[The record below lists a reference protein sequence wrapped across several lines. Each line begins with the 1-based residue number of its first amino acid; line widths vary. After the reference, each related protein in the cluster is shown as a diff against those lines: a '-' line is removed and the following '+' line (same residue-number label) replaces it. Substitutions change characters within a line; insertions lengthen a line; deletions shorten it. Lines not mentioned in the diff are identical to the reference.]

1 MIFALR
7 QLAKNPGFTVICLL
21 TLALGIGVNTTAFTV
36 LNRLLLQS
44 LPFRAPKELVQV
56 WASVPRDP
64 YAGHA
69 PGDFFDEQEQNTVFS
84 GMAAYVP
91 YVQMSLAEPGQ
102 PAIRVGAVPMTAN
115 FFSVIGVEPQLGR
128 LPSPDEE
135 ARFESVTLLSN
146 FFWRSHFNA
155 DPKVLG
161 RTLRI
166 DAKTY
171 TIIGVMPP
179 ALDDPVLFDVLP
191 CFFPLNPMRLNRDL
205 RGAGWYT
212 VVARLKAG
220 VTLQQAQSEMTVM
233 GARFA
238 KDHPKTNADRTFRV
252 VAFPNTS
259 MGDTGTELTWLTMAL
274 SGLVLLIAC
283 VNLANLQLV
292 RTTRRSQEI
301 AVRLAL
307 GCSRIQLVGM
317 LLLESLLIS
326 IAGGA
331 LGVVVA
337 KWSNAYVARFFEVDM
352 PLDLRVI
359 GFTFLASMAT
369 GALFGTVPAWIASR
383 TDINN
388 ALKSGTR
395 GSSSDRSRHWLRQGL
410 VVVELGMALVLL
422 AGAGFFVTGIYRLT
436 HRNLG
441 WDPSHA
447 IVGSIEL
454 DHDTYGEQKDPR
466 SLAFSE
472 KMAAA
477 LRSIPGVTAAA
488 ISWGSPVGGTG
499 GDTIRI
505 EGQPPPGPGEEI
517 LVGTFNA
524 GSDFLKVYGLR
535 LVQGRDFRDSDRMD
549 SIPVVIVNEKLA
561 RKFWPGENPI
571 GKRIGATDPA
581 NPNWAEVVG
590 VVNDF
595 ENGAE
600 FYNRSANGLKV
611 LRPWA
616 QNNHRFITFNVSTAG
631 PPSPY
636 KDSVRKTISLLAP
649 EFALSRLDTA
659 DDLMAAQL
667 AYFSFLRKLL
677 VQIASLGL
685 LLAVIGVYGVVAN
698 LASERTREVGIR
710 MALGAGPGSLIWLF
724 LKNGVQLASVGA
736 AIGLLAAY
744 FLIAILTRWLPV
756 LPGRDPWVVL
766 GVAVFLGATA
776 LFACWIPAL
785 RATRVNPTVA
795 LRAE

>member
-7 QLAKNPGFTVICLL
+7 QLAKNPGFTVVCLL

-36 LNRLLLQS
+36 LNRLLMQA
-44 LPFRAPKELVQV
+44 LPYRAPKELVQV
-56 WASVPRDP
+56 WAALPRQAF
-64 YAGHA
+64 AGHA

-84 GMAAYVP
+84 GMAAYIQR
-91 YVQMSLAEPGQ
+91 VQMSLAEPGQ
-102 PAIRVGAVPMTAN
+102 PAIRPAAVPMTAN
-115 FFSVIGVEPQLGR
+115 FFSVLGVEPQLGR
-128 LPSPDEE
+128 LPSPGEE

-146 FFWRSHFNA
+146 YFWRSHFNA
-155 DPKVLG
+155 DPKILG

-171 TIIGVMPP
+171 TVIGVMPP
-179 ALDDPVLFDVLP
+179 ALDDPVLFGALP
-191 CFFPLNPMRLNRDL
+191 SFFPLNPMRLNRDL
-205 RGAGWYT
+205 RGFGWYT
-212 VVARLKAG
+212 VVARLKPG

-233 GARFA
+233 AARFA
-238 KDHPKTNADRTFRV
+238 KDHPKTNSDRTFRV
-252 VAFPNTS
+252 VPFPTTS

-307 GCSRIQLVGM
+307 GCSRIQLIGM
-317 LLLESLLIS
+317 LLLESLLVS
-326 IAGGA
+326 VAGGA

-337 KWSNAYVARFFEVDM
+337 KWSNAYVAQFFGVEM

-383 TDINN
+383 TDIND

-441 WDPSHA
+441 WDPAHV

-466 SLAFSE
+466 SLAFGE

-477 LRSIPGVTAAA
+477 IRSIPGVTAVAM
-488 ISWGSPVGGTG
+488 SRGSPVDGAG
-499 GDTIRI
+499 GDAVRI
-505 EGQPPPGPGEEI
+505 EGQPPPRPGEEI
-517 LVGTFNA
+517 LVGDFC
-524 GSDFLKVYGLR
+524 GGPDFLKVYGLH
-535 LVQGRDFRDSDRMD
+535 LIQGREFRDSDRLD

-561 RKFWPGENPI
+561 RKFWPGESPI
-571 GKRIGATDPA
+571 GKRIGSIDPA
-581 NPNWAEVVG
+581 NPNWAQVVG

-595 ENGAE
+595 EAGGE
-600 FYNRSANGLKV
+600 FYDRSADGLK
-611 LRPWA
+611 LIRPWA
-616 QNNHRFITFNVSTAG
+616 QNNHRFIGINIGTTG
-631 PPSPY
+631 PPGPY
-636 KDSVRKTISLLAP
+636 KLSVQKAVAQIAP
-649 EFALSRLDTA
+649 ELALSMLETA
-659 DDLMAAQL
+659 DDVL
-667 AYFSFLRKLL
+667 ADELSYFSFLRQIL
-677 VQIASLGL
+677 VQIACLGL
-685 LLAVIGVYGVVAN
+685 LLAAVGVYGVVAN
-698 LASERTREVGIR
+698 LASERTREIGIR
-710 MALGAGPGSLIWLF
+710 MALGAGSGSLIWLF
-724 LKNGVQLASVGA
+724 LRNGVRLAFLGS
-736 AIGLLAAY
+736 AIGLGAAY
-744 FLIAILTRWLPV
+744 ILISILTRWLPV

-766 GVAVFLGATA
+766 GVAVFLGAIA
-776 LFACWIPAL
+776 LVACWIPAL

-795 LRAE
+795 LRSE